1 MYLKYVQ
8 IVNFKNLKTARF
20 EFAKGANTIIGEN
33 DSGKSNALTAIRI
46 LLDDNYYYN
55 TKRLKE
61 TDFSYALGDW
71 RGHWIIIS
79 AFFDE
84 ISSEDKSN
92 EFCAELTPEQEN
104 IDFLKSYIRCADK
117 EFGTVSLFIRPC
129 RAKRAE
135 LAEAAQN
142 GTFEAVRS
150 QIKLSDYEFYY
161 TSRSQADFTDENVYK
176 SIVGD
181 ICAGQYVNPEDDDQ
195 SVLGSK
201 IDIMNV
207 WQHISTVFIDALRDV
222 ESELRKPKN
231 PIRQIIDTIE
241 GNIEET
247 DIDDIKRKIS
257 ELNQKISHIPQ
268 VSDIGSQVNQK
279 LLEMIGAIYSPE
291 IKLESRLKEDFATL
305 ARYLTISPS
314 NQKDIDLLG
323 LGHLNILYIAMK
335 LVEFEV
341 NRNRELLN
349 IMIIEE
355 PEAHIHTHIQK
366 TLFNNLQ
373 VTHTYTQV
381 VMSTHSTHLS
391 EVSDIEKVNVMKKV
405 DEQTS
410 LVMKPT
416 NGLDQFGA
424 DVLEYKGIPFS
435 KILSR
440 YLDAKRSVLLFSKGV
455 ILVEGDGEEI
465 LIPALVK
472 KVLGVSLDE
481 MGIGLINIGSVGF
494 ENVAC
499 VFDESRLQ
507 RKCSIVT
514 DLDVVVDGAKKSSQ
528 VAMDRGASRRKKLS
542 QLFDANP
549 YVSAFYAPHTLEVDF
564 ASEDNNKRFVCA
576 IIKRAYK
583 DAATKAIYGSL
594 GGVAKTKQELETLYE
609 TDFDSM
615 SLRGCYRSTQRLVDL
630 YSRFEVSR
638 TEAHSVAKHKDE
650 LGEIHFFDSV
660 YYTDLASEIAA
671 LIKEELENGTK
682 AEEICVIAPQWGMLF
697 DLSRKLRIILPDI
710 PFDAPDIS
718 PIKYDPMNPLFL
730 IAKLLFLP
738 SGKNVTLRKR
748 IATEFI
754 SIVRDDFRIMVPDN
768 IQNYDVLSAV
778 NCCRGT
784 DADGITCLGS
794 AIERVFA
801 ILHVRI
807 SKEAALSALT
817 NSFFDEIR
825 PRVDRYALST
835 DFNSISKYFG
845 EKNGVVIST
854 LHGVKGEEYTSVIAT
869 GLLNGYLP
877 HWDYIRDP
885 IKKLC
890 RKNETYKLLYV
901 LCSRAKKN
909 LYLFSES
916 GRTTR
921 NGFQY
926 TSTDELSLIADML

>member
-1 MYLKYVQ
+1 MYLKYIQ
-8 IVNFKNLKTARF
+8 IVNFKNLKAARF

-84 ISSEDKSN
+84 ISREDKSN

-391 EVSDIEKVNVMKKV
+391 EVSDIEKVNAMKKV

-424 DVLEYKGIPFS
+424 DVLEYKGISFS

-455 ILVEGDGEEI
+455 IMVEGDGEEI

-499 VFDESRLQ
+499 IFDESRLQ

-528 VAMDRGASRRKKLS
+528 VAMDRGASRREKLS
-542 QLFDANP
+542 RLFDANP

-583 DAATKAIYGSL
+583 DAATKEKHVLAVKSGTEAERYDSVMT
-594 GGVAKTKQELETLYE
+594 VAKNIKKGWYATLLAEKIDAGATIPMYIL
-609 TDFDSM
+609 DAIAF
-615 SLRGCYRSTQRLVDL
+615 
-630 YSRFEVSR
+630 
-638 TEAHSVAKHKDE
+638 VAKDILSEKLLWKMTSHSFNAYDLDE
-650 LGEIHFFDSV
+650 DYDDLKTAFKEARSSKEIRETIEMFCDEFPNDMVS
-660 YYTDLASEIAA
+660 S
-671 LIKEELENGTK
+671 
-682 AEEICVIAPQWGMLF
+682 F
-697 DLSRKLRIILPDI
+697 
-710 PFDAPDIS
+710 
-718 PIKYDPMNPLFL
+718 
-730 IAKLLFLP
+730 IAKA
-738 SGKNVTLRKR
+738 GG
-748 IATEFI
+748 
-754 SIVRDDFRIMVPDN
+754 
-768 IQNYDVLSAV
+768 LSV
-778 NCCRGT
+778 
-784 DADGITCLGS
+784 
-794 AIERVFA
+794 
-801 ILHVRI
+801 
-807 SKEAALSALT
+807 
-817 NSFFDEIR
+817 
-825 PRVDRYALST
+825 
-835 DFNSISKYFG
+835 
-845 EKNGVVIST
+845 
-854 LHGVKGEEYTSVIAT
+854 
-869 GLLNGYLP
+869 
-877 HWDYIRDP
+877 
-885 IKKLC
+885 
-890 RKNETYKLLYV
+890 
-901 LCSRAKKN
+901 
-909 LYLFSES
+909 
-916 GRTTR
+916 
-921 NGFQY
+921 
-926 TSTDELSLIADML
+926 

>member
-8 IVNFKNLKTARF
+8 IVNFKNLKNVRF
-20 EFAKGANTIIGEN
+20 EFSKGANTIIGEN

-71 RGHWIIIS
+71 KGHWIIIS

-84 ISSEDKSN
+84 ISNEDKHN
-92 EFCAELTPEQEN
+92 EFCAEITPEQEN
-104 IDFLKSYIRCADK
+104 IDFLKSYIRCTDK
-117 EFGTVSLFIRPC
+117 DFGTVSLFIRPC
-129 RAKRAE
+129 RTKRIE

-142 GTFEAVRS
+142 GTFESVRS

-161 TSRSQADFTDENVYK
+161 TARSQADFTDENIYK

-195 SVLGSK
+195 SVLGCK

-241 GNIEET
+241 GDIKEN
-247 DIDDIKRKIS
+247 DIDDIKKKIS
-257 ELNQKISHIPQ
+257 ELNAKIANIPQ
-268 VSDIGSQVNQK
+268 VSDIGKQVNLK

-314 NQKDIDLLG
+314 NQADIDLLG

-373 VTHTYTQV
+373 VAHTYTQV

-410 LVMKPT
+410 LVMNPT
-416 NGLDQFGA
+416 NGLDRFGT
-424 DVLEYKGIPFS
+424 DVLECKGISFA

-465 LIPALVK
+465 LIPALTK

-499 VFDESRLQ
+499 IFDESRLQ

-514 DLDVVVDGAKKSSQ
+514 DLDVVVEGAKKSNQ
-528 VAMDRGASRRKKLS
+528 TAMDRGASRRKKLS
-542 QLFDANP
+542 QLFGENP
-549 YVSAFYAPHTLEVDF
+549 YVSEFYAPHTLEVDF
-564 ASEDNNKRFVCA
+564 VSEESNKDFVCSV
-576 IIKRAYK
+576 IRNTYK
-583 DAATKAIYGSL
+583 DAAVIERHVSTIKSGTEAERYDSVMTVANNIKKGWYATLLAETIDARAVIPMYILDAI
-594 GGVAKTKQELETLYE
+594 VFAAKDILSEKLLWKMVQYSFEQYLPDS
-609 TDFDSM
+609 DFDDLKAAFKEAKSSKEIQTTIKKFCAEFPEDM
-615 SLRGCYRSTQRLVDL
+615 VSL
-630 YSRFEVSR
+630 F
-638 TEAHSVAKHKDE
+638 
-650 LGEIHFFDSV
+650 
-660 YYTDLASEIAA
+660 
-671 LIKEELENGTK
+671 
-682 AEEICVIAPQWGMLF
+682 
-697 DLSRKLRIILPDI
+697 
-710 PFDAPDIS
+710 
-718 PIKYDPMNPLFL
+718 
-730 IAKLLFLP
+730 IAKAGGL
-738 SGKNVTLRKR
+738 NV
-748 IATEFI
+748 
-754 SIVRDDFRIMVPDN
+754 
-768 IQNYDVLSAV
+768 
-778 NCCRGT
+778 
-784 DADGITCLGS
+784 
-794 AIERVFA
+794 
-801 ILHVRI
+801 
-807 SKEAALSALT
+807 
-817 NSFFDEIR
+817 
-825 PRVDRYALST
+825 
-835 DFNSISKYFG
+835 
-845 EKNGVVIST
+845 
-854 LHGVKGEEYTSVIAT
+854 
-869 GLLNGYLP
+869 
-877 HWDYIRDP
+877 
-885 IKKLC
+885 
-890 RKNETYKLLYV
+890 
-901 LCSRAKKN
+901 
-909 LYLFSES
+909 
-916 GRTTR
+916 
-921 NGFQY
+921 
-926 TSTDELSLIADML
+926 

>member
-1 MYLKYVQ
+1 MYLKYIQ
-8 IVNFKNLKTARF
+8 IVNFKNLKAARF

-84 ISSEDKSN
+84 ISREDKSN

-161 TSRSQADFTDENVYK
+161 TSRSQADFTNENVYK

-424 DVLEYKGIPFS
+424 DVLEYKGISFS

-455 ILVEGDGEEI
+455 IMVEGDGEEI

-499 VFDESRLQ
+499 IFDESRLQ

-528 VAMDRGASRRKKLS
+528 VAMDRGASRREKLS
-542 QLFDANP
+542 RLFDANP

-583 DAATKAIYGSL
+583 DAATKEKHVLAVKSGTEAERYDSVMT
-594 GGVAKTKQELETLYE
+594 VAKNIKKGWYATLLAEKIDAGATIPMYIL
-609 TDFDSM
+609 DAIAF
-615 SLRGCYRSTQRLVDL
+615 
-630 YSRFEVSR
+630 
-638 TEAHSVAKHKDE
+638 VAKDILSEKLLWKMTSHSFNAYDLDE
-650 LGEIHFFDSV
+650 DYDDLKTAFKEARSSKEIRETIEMFCDEFPNDMVS
-660 YYTDLASEIAA
+660 S
-671 LIKEELENGTK
+671 
-682 AEEICVIAPQWGMLF
+682 F
-697 DLSRKLRIILPDI
+697 
-710 PFDAPDIS
+710 
-718 PIKYDPMNPLFL
+718 
-730 IAKLLFLP
+730 IAKA
-738 SGKNVTLRKR
+738 GG
-748 IATEFI
+748 
-754 SIVRDDFRIMVPDN
+754 
-768 IQNYDVLSAV
+768 LSV
-778 NCCRGT
+778 
-784 DADGITCLGS
+784 
-794 AIERVFA
+794 
-801 ILHVRI
+801 
-807 SKEAALSALT
+807 
-817 NSFFDEIR
+817 
-825 PRVDRYALST
+825 
-835 DFNSISKYFG
+835 
-845 EKNGVVIST
+845 
-854 LHGVKGEEYTSVIAT
+854 
-869 GLLNGYLP
+869 
-877 HWDYIRDP
+877 
-885 IKKLC
+885 
-890 RKNETYKLLYV
+890 
-901 LCSRAKKN
+901 
-909 LYLFSES
+909 
-916 GRTTR
+916 
-921 NGFQY
+921 
-926 TSTDELSLIADML
+926 

>member
-1 MYLKYVQ
+1 MYLKYIQ
-8 IVNFKNLKTARF
+8 IVNFKNLKAARF

-84 ISSEDKSN
+84 ISREDKSN

-117 EFGTVSLFIRPC
+117 EFGTASLFIRPC

-424 DVLEYKGIPFS
+424 DVLEYKGISFS

-455 ILVEGDGEEI
+455 IMVEGDGEEI

-499 VFDESRLQ
+499 IFDESRLQ

-528 VAMDRGASRRKKLS
+528 VAMDRGASRREKLS
-542 QLFDANP
+542 RLFDANP

-583 DAATKAIYGSL
+583 DAATKEKHVLAVKSGTEAERYDSVMT
-594 GGVAKTKQELETLYE
+594 VAKNIKKGWYATLLAEKIDAGATIPMYIL
-609 TDFDSM
+609 DAIAF
-615 SLRGCYRSTQRLVDL
+615 
-630 YSRFEVSR
+630 
-638 TEAHSVAKHKDE
+638 VAKDILSEKLLWKMTSHSFNAYDLDE
-650 LGEIHFFDSV
+650 DYDDLKTAFKEARSSKEIRETIEMFCDEFPNDMVS
-660 YYTDLASEIAA
+660 S
-671 LIKEELENGTK
+671 
-682 AEEICVIAPQWGMLF
+682 F
-697 DLSRKLRIILPDI
+697 
-710 PFDAPDIS
+710 
-718 PIKYDPMNPLFL
+718 
-730 IAKLLFLP
+730 IAKA
-738 SGKNVTLRKR
+738 GG
-748 IATEFI
+748 
-754 SIVRDDFRIMVPDN
+754 
-768 IQNYDVLSAV
+768 LSV
-778 NCCRGT
+778 
-784 DADGITCLGS
+784 
-794 AIERVFA
+794 
-801 ILHVRI
+801 
-807 SKEAALSALT
+807 
-817 NSFFDEIR
+817 
-825 PRVDRYALST
+825 
-835 DFNSISKYFG
+835 
-845 EKNGVVIST
+845 
-854 LHGVKGEEYTSVIAT
+854 
-869 GLLNGYLP
+869 
-877 HWDYIRDP
+877 
-885 IKKLC
+885 
-890 RKNETYKLLYV
+890 
-901 LCSRAKKN
+901 
-909 LYLFSES
+909 
-916 GRTTR
+916 
-921 NGFQY
+921 
-926 TSTDELSLIADML
+926 

>member
-1 MYLKYVQ
+1 MERVTNKGDIMYLKYIQ
-8 IVNFKNLKTARF
+8 IVNFKNLKAARF

-84 ISSEDKSN
+84 ISREDKSN

-222 ESELRKPKN
+222 ESELRKPKS

-424 DVLEYKGIPFS
+424 DVLEYKGISFS

-455 ILVEGDGEEI
+455 IMVEGDGEEI

-499 VFDESRLQ
+499 IFDESRLQ

-528 VAMDRGASRRKKLS
+528 VAMDRGASRREKLS
-542 QLFDANP
+542 RLFDANP

-583 DAATKAIYGSL
+583 DAATKEKHVLAVKSGTEAERYDSVMT
-594 GGVAKTKQELETLYE
+594 VAKNIKKGWYATLLAEKIDAGATIPMYIL
-609 TDFDSM
+609 DAIAF
-615 SLRGCYRSTQRLVDL
+615 
-630 YSRFEVSR
+630 
-638 TEAHSVAKHKDE
+638 VAKDILSEKLLWKMTSHSFNAYDLDE
-650 LGEIHFFDSV
+650 DYDDLKTAFKEARSSKEIRETIEMFCDEFPNDMVS
-660 YYTDLASEIAA
+660 S
-671 LIKEELENGTK
+671 
-682 AEEICVIAPQWGMLF
+682 F
-697 DLSRKLRIILPDI
+697 
-710 PFDAPDIS
+710 
-718 PIKYDPMNPLFL
+718 
-730 IAKLLFLP
+730 IAKA
-738 SGKNVTLRKR
+738 GG
-748 IATEFI
+748 
-754 SIVRDDFRIMVPDN
+754 
-768 IQNYDVLSAV
+768 LSV
-778 NCCRGT
+778 
-784 DADGITCLGS
+784 
-794 AIERVFA
+794 
-801 ILHVRI
+801 
-807 SKEAALSALT
+807 
-817 NSFFDEIR
+817 
-825 PRVDRYALST
+825 
-835 DFNSISKYFG
+835 
-845 EKNGVVIST
+845 
-854 LHGVKGEEYTSVIAT
+854 
-869 GLLNGYLP
+869 
-877 HWDYIRDP
+877 
-885 IKKLC
+885 
-890 RKNETYKLLYV
+890 
-901 LCSRAKKN
+901 
-909 LYLFSES
+909 
-916 GRTTR
+916 
-921 NGFQY
+921 
-926 TSTDELSLIADML
+926 

>member
-1 MYLKYVQ
+1 MERVTNKGDIMYLKYIQ
-8 IVNFKNLKTARF
+8 IVNFKNLKAARF

-79 AFFDE
+79 VFFDE
-84 ISSEDKSN
+84 ISREDKSN

-222 ESELRKPKN
+222 ESELRKPKS

-424 DVLEYKGIPFS
+424 DVLEYKGISFS

-455 ILVEGDGEEI
+455 IMVEGDGEEI

-499 VFDESRLQ
+499 IFDESRLQ

-528 VAMDRGASRRKKLS
+528 VAMDRGASRREKLS
-542 QLFDANP
+542 RLFDANP

-583 DAATKAIYGSL
+583 DAATKEKHVLAVKSGTEAERYDSVMT
-594 GGVAKTKQELETLYE
+594 VAKNIKKGWYATLLAEKIDAGATIPMYIL
-609 TDFDSM
+609 DAIAF
-615 SLRGCYRSTQRLVDL
+615 
-630 YSRFEVSR
+630 
-638 TEAHSVAKHKDE
+638 VAKDILSEKLLWKMTSHSFNAYDLDE
-650 LGEIHFFDSV
+650 DYDDLKTAFKEARSSKEIRETIEMFCDEFPNDMVS
-660 YYTDLASEIAA
+660 S
-671 LIKEELENGTK
+671 
-682 AEEICVIAPQWGMLF
+682 F
-697 DLSRKLRIILPDI
+697 
-710 PFDAPDIS
+710 
-718 PIKYDPMNPLFL
+718 
-730 IAKLLFLP
+730 IAKA
-738 SGKNVTLRKR
+738 GG
-748 IATEFI
+748 
-754 SIVRDDFRIMVPDN
+754 
-768 IQNYDVLSAV
+768 LSV
-778 NCCRGT
+778 
-784 DADGITCLGS
+784 
-794 AIERVFA
+794 
-801 ILHVRI
+801 
-807 SKEAALSALT
+807 
-817 NSFFDEIR
+817 
-825 PRVDRYALST
+825 
-835 DFNSISKYFG
+835 
-845 EKNGVVIST
+845 
-854 LHGVKGEEYTSVIAT
+854 
-869 GLLNGYLP
+869 
-877 HWDYIRDP
+877 
-885 IKKLC
+885 
-890 RKNETYKLLYV
+890 
-901 LCSRAKKN
+901 
-909 LYLFSES
+909 
-916 GRTTR
+916 
-921 NGFQY
+921 
-926 TSTDELSLIADML
+926 

>member
-1 MYLKYVQ
+1 MYLKYIQ
-8 IVNFKNLKTARF
+8 IVNFKNLKAARF

-84 ISSEDKSN
+84 ISREDKSN

-247 DIDDIKRKIS
+247 DIDDIKRRIS

-424 DVLEYKGIPFS
+424 DVLEYKGISFS

-455 ILVEGDGEEI
+455 IMVEGDGEEI

-499 VFDESRLQ
+499 IFDESRLQ

-528 VAMDRGASRRKKLS
+528 VAMDRGASRREKLS
-542 QLFDANP
+542 RLFDANP

-583 DAATKAIYGSL
+583 DAATKEKHVLAVKSGTEAERYDSVMT
-594 GGVAKTKQELETLYE
+594 VAKNIKKGWYATLLAEKIDAGATIPMYIL
-609 TDFDSM
+609 DAIAF
-615 SLRGCYRSTQRLVDL
+615 
-630 YSRFEVSR
+630 
-638 TEAHSVAKHKDE
+638 VAKDILSEKLLWKMTSHSFNAYDLDE
-650 LGEIHFFDSV
+650 DYDDLKTAFKEARSSKEIRETIEMFCDEFPNDMVS
-660 YYTDLASEIAA
+660 S
-671 LIKEELENGTK
+671 
-682 AEEICVIAPQWGMLF
+682 F
-697 DLSRKLRIILPDI
+697 
-710 PFDAPDIS
+710 
-718 PIKYDPMNPLFL
+718 
-730 IAKLLFLP
+730 IAKA
-738 SGKNVTLRKR
+738 GG
-748 IATEFI
+748 
-754 SIVRDDFRIMVPDN
+754 
-768 IQNYDVLSAV
+768 LSV
-778 NCCRGT
+778 
-784 DADGITCLGS
+784 
-794 AIERVFA
+794 
-801 ILHVRI
+801 
-807 SKEAALSALT
+807 
-817 NSFFDEIR
+817 
-825 PRVDRYALST
+825 
-835 DFNSISKYFG
+835 
-845 EKNGVVIST
+845 
-854 LHGVKGEEYTSVIAT
+854 
-869 GLLNGYLP
+869 
-877 HWDYIRDP
+877 
-885 IKKLC
+885 
-890 RKNETYKLLYV
+890 
-901 LCSRAKKN
+901 
-909 LYLFSES
+909 
-916 GRTTR
+916 
-921 NGFQY
+921 
-926 TSTDELSLIADML
+926 

>member
-1 MYLKYVQ
+1 MLFIYLAMIDDDTQRSKFEYIYHTYYGMMYKVAY
-8 IVNFKNLKTARF
+8 
-20 EFAKGANTIIGEN
+20 
-33 DSGKSNALTAIRI
+33 
-46 LLDDNYYYN
+46 
-55 TKRLKE
+55 
-61 TDFSYALGDW
+61 
-71 RGHWIIIS
+71 
-79 AFFDE
+79 
-84 ISSEDKSN
+84 
-92 EFCAELTPEQEN
+92 ELTKDQRLAEDAVHETMVN
-104 IDFLKSYIRCADK
+104 IIEDIDTIRMDNPKELKSYLYLVTKSKTID
-117 EFGTVSLFIRPC
+117 FIR
-129 RAKRAE
+129 RWEKR
-135 LAEAAQN
+135 
-142 GTFEAVRS
+142 
-150 QIKLSDYEFYY
+150 K
-161 TSRSQADFTDENVYK
+161 TS
-176 SIVGD
+176 
-181 ICAGQYVNPEDDDQ
+181 

-424 DVLEYKGIPFS
+424 DVLEYKGISFS

-455 ILVEGDGEEI
+455 IMVEGDGEEI

-494 ENVAC
+494 ENVAYTVIASSMC
-499 VFDESRLQ
+499 NRSSSLLLGAPAVTNIYSSPPHSARLARHCPARSVKPVFPPNS
-507 RKCSIVT
+507 VT
-514 DLDVVVDGAKKSSQ
+514 PGITRSPSMENILLYNWIPPGWASVEVVV
-528 VAMDRGASRRKKLS
+528 
-542 QLFDANP
+542 
-549 YVSAFYAPHTLEVDF
+549 
-564 ASEDNNKRFVCA
+564 
-576 IIKRAYK
+576 
-583 DAATKAIYGSL
+583 
-594 GGVAKTKQELETLYE
+594 
-609 TDFDSM
+609 
-615 SLRGCYRSTQRLVDL
+615 
-630 YSRFEVSR
+630 
-638 TEAHSVAKHKDE
+638 
-650 LGEIHFFDSV
+650 
-660 YYTDLASEIAA
+660 
-671 LIKEELENGTK
+671 
-682 AEEICVIAPQWGMLF
+682 
-697 DLSRKLRIILPDI
+697 
-710 PFDAPDIS
+710 
-718 PIKYDPMNPLFL
+718 
-730 IAKLLFLP
+730 
-738 SGKNVTLRKR
+738 
-748 IATEFI
+748 
-754 SIVRDDFRIMVPDN
+754 
-768 IQNYDVLSAV
+768 
-778 NCCRGT
+778 
-784 DADGITCLGS
+784 
-794 AIERVFA
+794 
-801 ILHVRI
+801 
-807 SKEAALSALT
+807 
-817 NSFFDEIR
+817 
-825 PRVDRYALST
+825 
-835 DFNSISKYFG
+835 
-845 EKNGVVIST
+845 
-854 LHGVKGEEYTSVIAT
+854 
-869 GLLNGYLP
+869 
-877 HWDYIRDP
+877 
-885 IKKLC
+885 
-890 RKNETYKLLYV
+890 
-901 LCSRAKKN
+901 
-909 LYLFSES
+909 
-916 GRTTR
+916 
-921 NGFQY
+921 
-926 TSTDELSLIADML
+926 

>member
-1 MYLKYVQ
+1 MYLKYIQ

-84 ISSEDKSN
+84 ISSEDESN
-92 EFCAELTPEQEN
+92 EFCAELIPEQEN
-104 IDFLKSYIRCADK
+104 TNFLKSYIRCTDK
-117 EFGTVSLFIRPC
+117 NFGTVSLFIRPC

-161 TSRSQADFTDENVYK
+161 TSRSQADFADEKVYK

-201 IDIMNV
+201 LNIMGV

-231 PIRQIIDTIE
+231 PIRQIINTIE
-241 GNIEET
+241 GNIKET

-373 VTHTYTQV
+373 VTHAYT
-381 VMSTHSTHLS
+381 
-391 EVSDIEKVNVMKKV
+391 
-405 DEQTS
+405 
-410 LVMKPT
+410 
-416 NGLDQFGA
+416 
-424 DVLEYKGIPFS
+424 
-435 KILSR
+435 
-440 YLDAKRSVLLFSKGV
+440 
-455 ILVEGDGEEI
+455 
-465 LIPALVK
+465 
-472 KVLGVSLDE
+472 
-481 MGIGLINIGSVGF
+481 
-494 ENVAC
+494 
-499 VFDESRLQ
+499 
-507 RKCSIVT
+507 
-514 DLDVVVDGAKKSSQ
+514 
-528 VAMDRGASRRKKLS
+528 
-542 QLFDANP
+542 
-549 YVSAFYAPHTLEVDF
+549 
-564 ASEDNNKRFVCA
+564 
-576 IIKRAYK
+576 
-583 DAATKAIYGSL
+583 
-594 GGVAKTKQELETLYE
+594 
-609 TDFDSM
+609 
-615 SLRGCYRSTQRLVDL
+615 
-630 YSRFEVSR
+630 
-638 TEAHSVAKHKDE
+638 
-650 LGEIHFFDSV
+650 
-660 YYTDLASEIAA
+660 
-671 LIKEELENGTK
+671 
-682 AEEICVIAPQWGMLF
+682 
-697 DLSRKLRIILPDI
+697 
-710 PFDAPDIS
+710 
-718 PIKYDPMNPLFL
+718 
-730 IAKLLFLP
+730 
-738 SGKNVTLRKR
+738 
-748 IATEFI
+748 
-754 SIVRDDFRIMVPDN
+754 
-768 IQNYDVLSAV
+768 
-778 NCCRGT
+778 
-784 DADGITCLGS
+784 
-794 AIERVFA
+794 
-801 ILHVRI
+801 
-807 SKEAALSALT
+807 
-817 NSFFDEIR
+817 
-825 PRVDRYALST
+825 
-835 DFNSISKYFG
+835 
-845 EKNGVVIST
+845 
-854 LHGVKGEEYTSVIAT
+854 
-869 GLLNGYLP
+869 
-877 HWDYIRDP
+877 
-885 IKKLC
+885 
-890 RKNETYKLLYV
+890 
-901 LCSRAKKN
+901 
-909 LYLFSES
+909 
-916 GRTTR
+916 
-921 NGFQY
+921 
-926 TSTDELSLIADML
+926 

>member
-1 MYLKYVQ
+1 MYLKYIQ

-61 TDFSYALGDW
+61 TDFSYALEDW

-84 ISSEDKSN
+84 ISNEDKSN
-92 EFCAELTPEQEN
+92 EFCAELTPEKEN
-104 IDFLKSYIRCADK
+104 NDFLKSYIRCADK
-117 EFGTVSLFIRPC
+117 DFGTVSLFIRPC
-129 RAKRAE
+129 RAKRVE

-142 GTFEAVRS
+142 GTFESVRS

-181 ICAGQYVNPEDDDQ
+181 ICSDQYVNPEDDDQ
-195 SVLGSK
+195 SILGSK

-231 PIRQIIDTIE
+231 PIRRIIDTIE
-241 GNIEET
+241 GNIEEA
-247 DIDDIKRKIS
+247 DIDEIKKKIS
-257 ELNQKISHIPQ
+257 ELNKKISHIPQ

-279 LLEMIGAIYSPE
+279 LLEMIGVIYSPE

-314 NQKDIDLLG
+314 NQADIDLLG

-381 VMSTHSTHLS
+381 VMSTHSTYLS

-416 NGLDQFGA
+416 NGLNQFGA
-424 DVLEYKGIPFS
+424 DILKYKGIPFS

-465 LIPALVK
+465 LIPALAK

-499 VFDESRLQ
+499 IFDKSRLQ

-514 DLDVVVDGAKKSSQ
+514 DLDAVVDGAEKSSQ
-528 VAMDRGASRRKKLS
+528 GAMDRGASRRKKLS

-583 DAATKAIYGSL
+583 DAATKEKHVLAVKSGTEAERYDSVMT
-594 GGVAKTKQELETLYE
+594 VAKNIKKGWYATLLAEKIDDAATIPMYILDAIAFASKDILSE
-609 TDFDSM
+609 KLLWKMASYSFNTYNLDEDYDDLKTAFKEA
-615 SLRGCYRSTQRLVDL
+615 RS
-630 YSRFEVSR
+630 SKE
-638 TEAHSVAKHKDE
+638 
-650 LGEIHFFDSV
+650 
-660 YYTDLASEIAA
+660 
-671 LIKEELENGTK
+671 IKETIEMFCDEFPDDM
-682 AEEICVIAPQWGMLF
+682 VSLF
-697 DLSRKLRIILPDI
+697 
-710 PFDAPDIS
+710 
-718 PIKYDPMNPLFL
+718 
-730 IAKLLFLP
+730 IAKA
-738 SGKNVTLRKR
+738 GG
-748 IATEFI
+748 
-754 SIVRDDFRIMVPDN
+754 
-768 IQNYDVLSAV
+768 LSV
-778 NCCRGT
+778 
-784 DADGITCLGS
+784 
-794 AIERVFA
+794 
-801 ILHVRI
+801 
-807 SKEAALSALT
+807 
-817 NSFFDEIR
+817 
-825 PRVDRYALST
+825 
-835 DFNSISKYFG
+835 
-845 EKNGVVIST
+845 
-854 LHGVKGEEYTSVIAT
+854 
-869 GLLNGYLP
+869 
-877 HWDYIRDP
+877 
-885 IKKLC
+885 
-890 RKNETYKLLYV
+890 
-901 LCSRAKKN
+901 
-909 LYLFSES
+909 
-916 GRTTR
+916 
-921 NGFQY
+921 
-926 TSTDELSLIADML
+926 

>member
-1 MYLKYVQ
+1 MYLKYIQ
-8 IVNFKNLKTARF
+8 IVNFKNLKAARF

-84 ISSEDKSN
+84 ISREDKSN

-424 DVLEYKGIPFS
+424 DVLEYKGISFS

-455 ILVEGDGEEI
+455 IMVEGDGEEI

-499 VFDESRLQ
+499 IFDESRLQ

-528 VAMDRGASRRKKLS
+528 VAMDRGASRREKLS
-542 QLFDANP
+542 RLFDANP

-583 DAATKAIYGSL
+583 DAATKEKHVLAVKSGTEAERYDSVMT
-594 GGVAKTKQELETLYE
+594 VAKNIKKGWYATL
-609 TDFDSM
+609 
-615 SLRGCYRSTQRLVDL
+615 
-630 YSRFEVSR
+630 
-638 TEAHSVAKHKDE
+638 
-650 LGEIHFFDSV
+650 
-660 YYTDLASEIAA
+660 LAEKIDAGATIPIYILDAIA
-671 LIKEELENGTK
+671 
-682 AEEICVIAPQWGMLF
+682 F
-697 DLSRKLRIILPDI
+697 
-710 PFDAPDIS
+710 
-718 PIKYDPMNPLFL
+718 
-730 IAKLLFLP
+730 IAKDILSEKLLWKMTSHSFNAYDLD
-738 SGKNVTLRKR
+738 
-748 IATEFI
+748 EDY
-754 SIVRDDFRIMVPDN
+754 DDLKTAFKEAR
-768 IQNYDVLSAV
+768 S
-778 NCCRGT
+778 
-784 DADGITCLGS
+784 
-794 AIERVFA
+794 
-801 ILHVRI
+801 
-807 SKEAALSALT
+807 SKEIRETIEMFCDEFPNDMVSSFIAKAGGLS
-817 NSFFDEIR
+817 
-825 PRVDRYALST
+825 V
-835 DFNSISKYFG
+835 
-845 EKNGVVIST
+845 
-854 LHGVKGEEYTSVIAT
+854 
-869 GLLNGYLP
+869 
-877 HWDYIRDP
+877 
-885 IKKLC
+885 
-890 RKNETYKLLYV
+890 
-901 LCSRAKKN
+901 
-909 LYLFSES
+909 
-916 GRTTR
+916 
-921 NGFQY
+921 
-926 TSTDELSLIADML
+926 

>member
-1 MYLKYVQ
+1 MYLKYIQ
-8 IVNFKNLKTARF
+8 IVNFKNLKAARF

-84 ISSEDKSN
+84 ISREDKSN

-291 IKLESRLKEDFATL
+291 IKLELRLKEDFATL

-424 DVLEYKGIPFS
+424 DVLEYKGISFS

-455 ILVEGDGEEI
+455 IMVEGDGEEI

-499 VFDESRLQ
+499 IFDESRLQ

-528 VAMDRGASRRKKLS
+528 VAMDRGASRREKLS
-542 QLFDANP
+542 RLFDANP

-583 DAATKAIYGSL
+583 DAATKEKHVLAVKSGTEAERYDSVMT
-594 GGVAKTKQELETLYE
+594 VAKNIKKGWYATLLAEKIDAGATIPMYIL
-609 TDFDSM
+609 DAIAF
-615 SLRGCYRSTQRLVDL
+615 
-630 YSRFEVSR
+630 
-638 TEAHSVAKHKDE
+638 VAKDILSEKLLWKMTSHSFNAYDLDE
-650 LGEIHFFDSV
+650 DYDDLKTAFKEARSSKEIRETIEMFCDEFPNDMVS
-660 YYTDLASEIAA
+660 S
-671 LIKEELENGTK
+671 
-682 AEEICVIAPQWGMLF
+682 F
-697 DLSRKLRIILPDI
+697 
-710 PFDAPDIS
+710 
-718 PIKYDPMNPLFL
+718 
-730 IAKLLFLP
+730 IAKA
-738 SGKNVTLRKR
+738 GG
-748 IATEFI
+748 
-754 SIVRDDFRIMVPDN
+754 
-768 IQNYDVLSAV
+768 LSV
-778 NCCRGT
+778 
-784 DADGITCLGS
+784 
-794 AIERVFA
+794 
-801 ILHVRI
+801 
-807 SKEAALSALT
+807 
-817 NSFFDEIR
+817 
-825 PRVDRYALST
+825 
-835 DFNSISKYFG
+835 
-845 EKNGVVIST
+845 
-854 LHGVKGEEYTSVIAT
+854 
-869 GLLNGYLP
+869 
-877 HWDYIRDP
+877 
-885 IKKLC
+885 
-890 RKNETYKLLYV
+890 
-901 LCSRAKKN
+901 
-909 LYLFSES
+909 
-916 GRTTR
+916 
-921 NGFQY
+921 
-926 TSTDELSLIADML
+926 

>member
-1 MYLKYVQ
+1 MYLKYIQ
-8 IVNFKNLKTARF
+8 IVNFKNLKAARF

-84 ISSEDKSN
+84 ISREDKSN

-424 DVLEYKGIPFS
+424 DVLEYKGISFS

-440 YLDAKRSVLLFSKGV
+440 YLDAKRSVLLFCKGV
-455 ILVEGDGEEI
+455 IMVEGDGEEI

-499 VFDESRLQ
+499 IFDESRLQ

-528 VAMDRGASRRKKLS
+528 VAMDRGASRREKLS
-542 QLFDANP
+542 RLFDANP

-583 DAATKAIYGSL
+583 DAATKEKHVLAVKSGTEAERYDSVMT
-594 GGVAKTKQELETLYE
+594 VAKNIKKGWYATLLAEKIDAGATIPMYIL
-609 TDFDSM
+609 DAIAF
-615 SLRGCYRSTQRLVDL
+615 
-630 YSRFEVSR
+630 
-638 TEAHSVAKHKDE
+638 VAKDILSEKLLWKMTSHSFNAYDLDE
-650 LGEIHFFDSV
+650 DYDDLKTAFKEARSSKEIRETIEMFCDEFPNDMVS
-660 YYTDLASEIAA
+660 S
-671 LIKEELENGTK
+671 
-682 AEEICVIAPQWGMLF
+682 F
-697 DLSRKLRIILPDI
+697 
-710 PFDAPDIS
+710 
-718 PIKYDPMNPLFL
+718 
-730 IAKLLFLP
+730 IAKA
-738 SGKNVTLRKR
+738 GG
-748 IATEFI
+748 
-754 SIVRDDFRIMVPDN
+754 
-768 IQNYDVLSAV
+768 LSV
-778 NCCRGT
+778 
-784 DADGITCLGS
+784 
-794 AIERVFA
+794 
-801 ILHVRI
+801 
-807 SKEAALSALT
+807 
-817 NSFFDEIR
+817 
-825 PRVDRYALST
+825 
-835 DFNSISKYFG
+835 
-845 EKNGVVIST
+845 
-854 LHGVKGEEYTSVIAT
+854 
-869 GLLNGYLP
+869 
-877 HWDYIRDP
+877 
-885 IKKLC
+885 
-890 RKNETYKLLYV
+890 
-901 LCSRAKKN
+901 
-909 LYLFSES
+909 
-916 GRTTR
+916 
-921 NGFQY
+921 
-926 TSTDELSLIADML
+926 

>member
-1 MYLKYVQ
+1 M
-8 IVNFKNLKTARF
+8 
-20 EFAKGANTIIGEN
+20 
-33 DSGKSNALTAIRI
+33 
-46 LLDDNYYYN
+46 
-55 TKRLKE
+55 
-61 TDFSYALGDW
+61 
-71 RGHWIIIS
+71 
-79 AFFDE
+79 
-84 ISSEDKSN
+84 
-92 EFCAELTPEQEN
+92 
-104 IDFLKSYIRCADK
+104 
-117 EFGTVSLFIRPC
+117 
-129 RAKRAE
+129 
-135 LAEAAQN
+135 AEAAQN

-161 TSRSQADFTDENVYK
+161 TSRSQADFTDENIYK

-181 ICAGQYVNPEDDDQ
+181 ICAEQYVNPEDDDQ

-424 DVLEYKGIPFS
+424 DILEYKGISFS

-499 VFDESRLQ
+499 IFDELRLQ

-514 DLDVVVDGAKKSSQ
+514 DLDAVVNDAKKSKPI
-528 VAMDRGASRRKKLS
+528 AMERGTSRKEKLS
-542 QLFDANP
+542 SLFDKNP
-549 YVSAFYAPHTLEVDF
+549 YVNVFYAPHALEVDF
-564 ASEDNNKRFVCA
+564 ASEERNKQFVYTVIKNTYKDDDVIERHISAIKSGTEAERYDSVMTVASKIKKGWYATLLAETINGRA
-576 IIKRAYK
+576 IIPMYILDAIVFAARNILSEKLLWKMAQYSFEQCDLGNDFENLRAAFK
-583 DAATKAIYGSL
+583 DAKS
-594 GGVAKTKQELETLYE
+594 
-609 TDFDSM
+609 
-615 SLRGCYRSTQRLVDL
+615 
-630 YSRFEVSR
+630 
-638 TEAHSVAKHKDE
+638 
-650 LGEIHFFDSV
+650 
-660 YYTDLASEIAA
+660 
-671 LIKEELENGTK
+671 
-682 AEEICVIAPQWGMLF
+682 
-697 DLSRKLRIILPDI
+697 
-710 PFDAPDIS
+710 
-718 PIKYDPMNPLFL
+718 
-730 IAKLLFLP
+730 
-738 SGKNVTLRKR
+738 
-748 IATEFI
+748 
-754 SIVRDDFRIMVPDN
+754 
-768 IQNYDVLSAV
+768 
-778 NCCRGT
+778 
-784 DADGITCLGS
+784 
-794 AIERVFA
+794 
-801 ILHVRI
+801 
-807 SKEAALSALT
+807 SKEIQET
-817 NSFFDEIR
+817 
-825 PRVDRYALST
+825 
-835 DFNSISKYFG
+835 
-845 EKNGVVIST
+845 
-854 LHGVKGEEYTSVIAT
+854 
-869 GLLNGYLP
+869 
-877 HWDYIRDP
+877 
-885 IKKLC
+885 IKKFC
-890 RKNETYKLLYV
+890 DKFPNNMF
-901 LCSRAKKN
+901 S
-909 LYLFSES
+909 LFITKE
-916 GRTTR
+916 G
-921 NGFQY
+921 GL
-926 TSTDELSLIADML
+926 DA

>member
-1 MYLKYVQ
+1 MFGTLPFLLYIVLQVALFVFRILLLHLKYIQ
-8 IVNFKNLKTARF
+8 IVNFKNLKAARF

-84 ISSEDKSN
+84 ISREDKSN

-424 DVLEYKGIPFS
+424 DVLEYKGISFS

-455 ILVEGDGEEI
+455 IMVEGDGEEI

-499 VFDESRLQ
+499 IFDESRLQ

-528 VAMDRGASRRKKLS
+528 VAMDRGASRREKLS
-542 QLFDANP
+542 RLFDANP

-583 DAATKAIYGSL
+583 DAATKEKHVLAVKSGTEAERYDSVMT
-594 GGVAKTKQELETLYE
+594 VAKNIKKGWYATLLAEKIDAGATIPMYIL
-609 TDFDSM
+609 DAIAF
-615 SLRGCYRSTQRLVDL
+615 
-630 YSRFEVSR
+630 
-638 TEAHSVAKHKDE
+638 VAKDILSEKLLWKMTSHSFNAYDLDE
-650 LGEIHFFDSV
+650 DYDDLKTAFKEARSSKEIRETIEMFCDEFPNDMVS
-660 YYTDLASEIAA
+660 S
-671 LIKEELENGTK
+671 
-682 AEEICVIAPQWGMLF
+682 F
-697 DLSRKLRIILPDI
+697 
-710 PFDAPDIS
+710 
-718 PIKYDPMNPLFL
+718 
-730 IAKLLFLP
+730 IAKA
-738 SGKNVTLRKR
+738 GG
-748 IATEFI
+748 
-754 SIVRDDFRIMVPDN
+754 
-768 IQNYDVLSAV
+768 LSV
-778 NCCRGT
+778 
-784 DADGITCLGS
+784 
-794 AIERVFA
+794 
-801 ILHVRI
+801 
-807 SKEAALSALT
+807 
-817 NSFFDEIR
+817 
-825 PRVDRYALST
+825 
-835 DFNSISKYFG
+835 
-845 EKNGVVIST
+845 
-854 LHGVKGEEYTSVIAT
+854 
-869 GLLNGYLP
+869 
-877 HWDYIRDP
+877 
-885 IKKLC
+885 
-890 RKNETYKLLYV
+890 
-901 LCSRAKKN
+901 
-909 LYLFSES
+909 
-916 GRTTR
+916 
-921 NGFQY
+921 
-926 TSTDELSLIADML
+926 

>member
-1 MYLKYVQ
+1 MYLKYIQ
-8 IVNFKNLKTARF
+8 IVNFKNLKAARF

-84 ISSEDKSN
+84 ISREDKSN

-424 DVLEYKGIPFS
+424 DVLEYKGISFS

-440 YLDAKRSVLLFSKGV
+440 YLDAKRSVLLFCKGV

-499 VFDESRLQ
+499 IFDESRLQ

-528 VAMDRGASRRKKLS
+528 VAMDRGASRREKLS
-542 QLFDANP
+542 RLFDANP

-583 DAATKAIYGSL
+583 DAATKEKHVLAVKSGTEAERYDSVMT
-594 GGVAKTKQELETLYE
+594 VAKNIKKGWYATLLAEKIDAGATIPMYIL
-609 TDFDSM
+609 DAIAF
-615 SLRGCYRSTQRLVDL
+615 
-630 YSRFEVSR
+630 
-638 TEAHSVAKHKDE
+638 VAKDILSEKLLWKMTSHSFNAYDLDE
-650 LGEIHFFDSV
+650 DYDDLKTAFKEARSSKEIRETIEMFCDEFPNDMVS
-660 YYTDLASEIAA
+660 S
-671 LIKEELENGTK
+671 
-682 AEEICVIAPQWGMLF
+682 F
-697 DLSRKLRIILPDI
+697 
-710 PFDAPDIS
+710 
-718 PIKYDPMNPLFL
+718 
-730 IAKLLFLP
+730 IAKA
-738 SGKNVTLRKR
+738 GG
-748 IATEFI
+748 
-754 SIVRDDFRIMVPDN
+754 
-768 IQNYDVLSAV
+768 LSV
-778 NCCRGT
+778 
-784 DADGITCLGS
+784 
-794 AIERVFA
+794 
-801 ILHVRI
+801 
-807 SKEAALSALT
+807 
-817 NSFFDEIR
+817 
-825 PRVDRYALST
+825 
-835 DFNSISKYFG
+835 
-845 EKNGVVIST
+845 
-854 LHGVKGEEYTSVIAT
+854 
-869 GLLNGYLP
+869 
-877 HWDYIRDP
+877 
-885 IKKLC
+885 
-890 RKNETYKLLYV
+890 
-901 LCSRAKKN
+901 
-909 LYLFSES
+909 
-916 GRTTR
+916 
-921 NGFQY
+921 
-926 TSTDELSLIADML
+926 

>member
-1 MYLKYVQ
+1 MERVTNKGDIMYLKYIQ
-8 IVNFKNLKTARF
+8 IVNFKNLKAARF

-84 ISSEDKSN
+84 ISREDKSN

-424 DVLEYKGIPFS
+424 DVLEYKGISFS

-455 ILVEGDGEEI
+455 IMVEGDGEEI

-499 VFDESRLQ
+499 IFDESRLQ

-528 VAMDRGASRRKKLS
+528 VAMDRGASRREKLS
-542 QLFDANP
+542 RLFDANP

-583 DAATKAIYGSL
+583 NAATKEKHVLAVKSGTEAERYDSVMT
-594 GGVAKTKQELETLYE
+594 VAKNIKKGWYATLLAEKIDAGATIPMYIL
-609 TDFDSM
+609 DAIAF
-615 SLRGCYRSTQRLVDL
+615 
-630 YSRFEVSR
+630 
-638 TEAHSVAKHKDE
+638 VAKDILSEKLLWKMTSHSFNAYDLDE
-650 LGEIHFFDSV
+650 DYDDLKTAFKEARSSKEIRETIEMFCDEFPNDMVS
-660 YYTDLASEIAA
+660 S
-671 LIKEELENGTK
+671 
-682 AEEICVIAPQWGMLF
+682 F
-697 DLSRKLRIILPDI
+697 
-710 PFDAPDIS
+710 
-718 PIKYDPMNPLFL
+718 
-730 IAKLLFLP
+730 IAKA
-738 SGKNVTLRKR
+738 GG
-748 IATEFI
+748 
-754 SIVRDDFRIMVPDN
+754 
-768 IQNYDVLSAV
+768 LSV
-778 NCCRGT
+778 
-784 DADGITCLGS
+784 
-794 AIERVFA
+794 
-801 ILHVRI
+801 
-807 SKEAALSALT
+807 
-817 NSFFDEIR
+817 
-825 PRVDRYALST
+825 
-835 DFNSISKYFG
+835 
-845 EKNGVVIST
+845 
-854 LHGVKGEEYTSVIAT
+854 
-869 GLLNGYLP
+869 
-877 HWDYIRDP
+877 
-885 IKKLC
+885 
-890 RKNETYKLLYV
+890 
-901 LCSRAKKN
+901 
-909 LYLFSES
+909 
-916 GRTTR
+916 
-921 NGFQY
+921 
-926 TSTDELSLIADML
+926 

>member
-1 MYLKYVQ
+1 MYLKYIQ
-8 IVNFKNLKTARF
+8 IVNFKNLKAARF
-20 EFAKGANTIIGEN
+20 EFAKGANTVIGEN

-84 ISSEDKSN
+84 ISREDKSN

-424 DVLEYKGIPFS
+424 DVLEYKGISFS

-455 ILVEGDGEEI
+455 IMVEGDGEEI

-499 VFDESRLQ
+499 IFDESRLQ

-528 VAMDRGASRRKKLS
+528 VAMDRGASRREKLS
-542 QLFDANP
+542 RLFDANP

-583 DAATKAIYGSL
+583 DAATKEKHVLAVKSGTEAERYDSVMT
-594 GGVAKTKQELETLYE
+594 VAKNIKKGWYATLLAEKIDAGATIPMYIL
-609 TDFDSM
+609 DAIAF
-615 SLRGCYRSTQRLVDL
+615 
-630 YSRFEVSR
+630 
-638 TEAHSVAKHKDE
+638 VAKDILSEKLLWKMTSHSFNAYDLDE
-650 LGEIHFFDSV
+650 DYDDLKTAFKEARSSKEIRETIEMFCDEFPNDMVS
-660 YYTDLASEIAA
+660 S
-671 LIKEELENGTK
+671 
-682 AEEICVIAPQWGMLF
+682 F
-697 DLSRKLRIILPDI
+697 
-710 PFDAPDIS
+710 
-718 PIKYDPMNPLFL
+718 
-730 IAKLLFLP
+730 IAKA
-738 SGKNVTLRKR
+738 GG
-748 IATEFI
+748 
-754 SIVRDDFRIMVPDN
+754 
-768 IQNYDVLSAV
+768 LSV
-778 NCCRGT
+778 
-784 DADGITCLGS
+784 
-794 AIERVFA
+794 
-801 ILHVRI
+801 
-807 SKEAALSALT
+807 
-817 NSFFDEIR
+817 
-825 PRVDRYALST
+825 
-835 DFNSISKYFG
+835 
-845 EKNGVVIST
+845 
-854 LHGVKGEEYTSVIAT
+854 
-869 GLLNGYLP
+869 
-877 HWDYIRDP
+877 
-885 IKKLC
+885 
-890 RKNETYKLLYV
+890 
-901 LCSRAKKN
+901 
-909 LYLFSES
+909 
-916 GRTTR
+916 
-921 NGFQY
+921 
-926 TSTDELSLIADML
+926 

>member
-1 MYLKYVQ
+1 MERVTNKGDIMYLKYIQ
-8 IVNFKNLKTARF
+8 IVNFKNLKAARF

-84 ISSEDKSN
+84 ISREDKSN

-305 ARYLTISPS
+305 ARYLTIFPS

-424 DVLEYKGIPFS
+424 DVLEYKGISFS

-455 ILVEGDGEEI
+455 IMVEGDGEEI

-499 VFDESRLQ
+499 IFDESRLQ

-528 VAMDRGASRRKKLS
+528 VAMDRGASRREKLS
-542 QLFDANP
+542 RLFDANP

-583 DAATKAIYGSL
+583 DAATKEKHVLAVKSGTEAERYDSVMT
-594 GGVAKTKQELETLYE
+594 VAKNIKKGWYATLLAEKIDAGATIPMYIL
-609 TDFDSM
+609 DAIAF
-615 SLRGCYRSTQRLVDL
+615 
-630 YSRFEVSR
+630 
-638 TEAHSVAKHKDE
+638 VAKDILSEKLLWKMTSHSFNAYDLDE
-650 LGEIHFFDSV
+650 DYDDLKTAFKEARSSKEIRETIEMFCDEFPNDMVS
-660 YYTDLASEIAA
+660 S
-671 LIKEELENGTK
+671 
-682 AEEICVIAPQWGMLF
+682 F
-697 DLSRKLRIILPDI
+697 
-710 PFDAPDIS
+710 
-718 PIKYDPMNPLFL
+718 
-730 IAKLLFLP
+730 IAKA
-738 SGKNVTLRKR
+738 GG
-748 IATEFI
+748 
-754 SIVRDDFRIMVPDN
+754 
-768 IQNYDVLSAV
+768 LSV
-778 NCCRGT
+778 
-784 DADGITCLGS
+784 
-794 AIERVFA
+794 
-801 ILHVRI
+801 
-807 SKEAALSALT
+807 
-817 NSFFDEIR
+817 
-825 PRVDRYALST
+825 
-835 DFNSISKYFG
+835 
-845 EKNGVVIST
+845 
-854 LHGVKGEEYTSVIAT
+854 
-869 GLLNGYLP
+869 
-877 HWDYIRDP
+877 
-885 IKKLC
+885 
-890 RKNETYKLLYV
+890 
-901 LCSRAKKN
+901 
-909 LYLFSES
+909 
-916 GRTTR
+916 
-921 NGFQY
+921 
-926 TSTDELSLIADML
+926 

>member
-8 IVNFKNLKTARF
+8 IVNFKNLKNARF

-71 RGHWIIIS
+71 KGHWIIIS

-84 ISSEDKSN
+84 ISNEDKYN

-117 EFGTVSLFIRPC
+117 DFGTVSLFIRPC
-129 RAKRAE
+129 RTKRVE
-135 LAEAAQN
+135 LAEAAKN
-142 GTFEAVRS
+142 GTFESVRS

-161 TSRSQADFTDENVYK
+161 TSRSQADFTDEDVYN
-176 SIVGD
+176 SIVGNID
-181 ICAGQYVNPEDDDQ
+181 AGQYLNPEDDDQ
-195 SVLGSK
+195 SVLGCK

-241 GNIEET
+241 GDIKET
-247 DIDDIKRKIS
+247 DIDDIKGKIS
-257 ELNQKISHIPQ
+257 ELNTKIAHIPQ
-268 VSDIGSQVNQK
+268 VSDIGKQVNRK

-314 NQKDIDLLG
+314 NQENIDLLG

-366 TLFNNLQ
+366 TLFDNLQ
-373 VTHTYTQV
+373 VAHTYTQV

-391 EVSDIEKVNVMKKV
+391 EVSDIEKVNVMKKA
-405 DEQTS
+405 DEETS

-416 NGLDQFGA
+416 NGLDQFGT
-424 DVLEYKGIPFS
+424 DILKCKGISFS

-499 VFDESRLQ
+499 IFDESRLQ

-514 DLDVVVDGAKKSSQ
+514 DLDAVVNGAKKSKPI
-528 VAMDRGASRRKKLS
+528 AMKRGTSRKEKLDS
-542 QLFDANP
+542 LFDENP
-549 YVSAFYAPHTLEVDF
+549 YVNAFYAPHTLEVDF
-564 ASEDNNKRFVCA
+564 ASEESNKQFVYTV
-576 IIKRAYK
+576 IKNTYK
-583 DAATKAIYGSL
+583 D
-594 GGVAKTKQELETLYE
+594 
-609 TDFDSM
+609 DD
-615 SLRGCYRSTQRLVDL
+615 
-630 YSRFEVSR
+630 
-638 TEAHSVAKHKDE
+638 
-650 LGEIHFFDSV
+650 
-660 YYTDLASEIAA
+660 
-671 LIKEELENGTK
+671 
-682 AEEICVIAPQWGMLF
+682 VIEGH
-697 DLSRKLRIILPDI
+697 I
-710 PFDAPDIS
+710 
-718 PIKYDPMNPLFL
+718 
-730 IAKLLFLP
+730 
-738 SGKNVTLRKR
+738 
-748 IATEFI
+748 
-754 SIVRDDFRIMVPDN
+754 
-768 IQNYDVLSAV
+768 
-778 NCCRGT
+778 
-784 DADGITCLGS
+784 S
-794 AIERVFA
+794 AIESGTEAERYDSVMTVASNIKKGWYATLLAETIDGRAIIPMYILDAIVFA
-801 ILHVRI
+801 AKDILSEKLLWKMAQYSFEQYDLGSDFEDLKVAFKDAKS
-807 SKEAALSALT
+807 SKEIQET
-817 NSFFDEIR
+817 
-825 PRVDRYALST
+825 
-835 DFNSISKYFG
+835 
-845 EKNGVVIST
+845 
-854 LHGVKGEEYTSVIAT
+854 
-869 GLLNGYLP
+869 
-877 HWDYIRDP
+877 
-885 IKKLC
+885 IKKFC
-890 RKNETYKLLYV
+890 DEFPDDMV
-901 LCSRAKKN
+901 S
-909 LYLFSES
+909 LFITKE
-916 GRTTR
+916 G
-921 NGFQY
+921 GL
-926 TSTDELSLIADML
+926 DA